1 MKHSNQWLQ
10 KRWSIWQIVY
20 YYITQLKK
28 TKQKEQNDTLTTQ
41 PHKKKSNKSSWS
53 VRMLWSHN
61 ITEKAHQSCWSI
73 FCICCWFCIFSRFT
87 REHDLATSPTK
98 GITVA
103 YLDHEIIRVVEKQLI
118 HLDSTFLY
126 SCSHIIDFHF
136 FQLLLHWLHALT
148 LLDHKNY

>member
-98 GITVA
+98 GITGRLSQLHISIMNPSGSWKNSWSTWIPPSSTVA
-103 YLDHEIIRVVEKQLI
+103 R
-118 HLDSTFLY
+118 T
-126 SCSHIIDFHF
+126 
-136 FQLLLHWLHALT
+136 
-148 LLDHKNY
+148 